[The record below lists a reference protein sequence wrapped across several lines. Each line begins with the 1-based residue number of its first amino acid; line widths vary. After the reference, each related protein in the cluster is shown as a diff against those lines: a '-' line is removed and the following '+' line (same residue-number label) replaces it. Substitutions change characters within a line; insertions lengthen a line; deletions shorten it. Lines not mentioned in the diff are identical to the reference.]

1 MLLWYGPNGDDTTD
15 DGGERLVCANKCKR
29 GSEEV
34 VSLFGPFQIRKGAV
48 IVSFIYA
55 IMYMWIY
62 LRSSASFSGH
72 FIH

>member
-48 IVSFIYA
+48 IVSLYICHNVYVDLLEV
-55 IMYMWIY
+55 I
-62 LRSSASFSGH
+62 G
-72 FIH
+72 